1 MYWLL
6 TKLLL
11 DDYGINPDQHFD
23 ANCNKTKLAKRKQH
37 PVMAPTPQASP
48 VVAVTLQAS
57 PVVAPTLQ
65 ASSRRALDLTQLSR
79 PAVTPAGSITSQAG
93 PVKEI
98 STMDY
103 NKNKADTK
111 EGKFVK
117 VSGRRKC
124 IDNVQKMGNRETK
137 DQRSEMNTNCEAF
150 IFFKLHK
157 VADHEHDDDCDEFKY
172 LLWKFTSTTTTTT
185 QYILHPPSNFT
196 V

>member
-37 PVMAPTPQASP
+37 PVMAPTPQASS

-124 IDNVQKMGNRETK
+124 IDNVQ
-137 DQRSEMNTNCEAF
+137 
-150 IFFKLHK
+150 
-157 VADHEHDDDCDEFKY
+157 
-172 LLWKFTSTTTTTT
+172 
-185 QYILHPPSNFT
+185 
-196 V
+196 